1 MNAPVPTLEA
11 MSKIQQYNGIFA
23 QMENDFSSWKP
34 VLWDLG
40 DFLAPY
46 SHEFRTYET
55 GRGDRRDTQIINNAP
70 GRAVNVCVSGLYNG
84 LCDPAEEYVGFEAED
99 PEVAKTDA
107 AQKYCEQYTKEFLAE
122 IDKSNFHEVIAQVL
136 KSIVA
141 YGTGAWRIEESFNGA
156 SVVHFT
162 PMPMGTYY
170 IANNAE
176 NKVDQLGRCIQMT
189 ARQMVEKFGADKCSD
204 AVRQAIAGNRAET
217 KFEVKHLV
225 KPNPNYREGS
235 PFIQHKAFLS
245 CYYEGTF
252 QKDQDKVLK
261 EDGFDHFPCPVA
273 RWETTGTNPWGFGL
287 GHDVLGDARSLQ
299 VWEFD
304 IALARELELKPPMN
318 RPASVNPSAVSILPG
333 ALNATTG
340 PEASQGL
347 TPVYMVKFNIADATQ
362 ARNECIEAILDG
374 LWNNIFLMLA
384 NDQGG
389 KMTAREVIERAQE
402 KRISLTPIS
411 RLTGELLKPMVEIVT
426 DIMGKRGRLPAY
438 PPEMEGQ
445 KIKIVWKGVF
455 AKAAELQKAAAI
467 ESYLSV
473 IGGAVAPL
481 WPDAVDNIDGDKVT
495 RELRSMTATPARIMR
510 SPEDVQAMRQARA
523 AQAAEEARMA
533 QEAQAAETAKTLASA
548 PTDGKNALTDVVA
561 AAQEA

>member
-1 MNAPVPTLEA
+1 MNAPVPALAA
-11 MSKIQQYNGIFA
+11 MSKIQQYNGIFG
-23 QMENDFSSWKP
+23 QMENDFASWKP

-70 GRAVNVCVSGLYNG
+70 GRSVNVCVSGLYNG
-84 LCDPAEEYVGFEAED
+84 LIDPSEEWIGFEAED

-107 AQKYCEQYTKEFLAE
+107 AQKYCEEYTKAYLDE
-122 IDKSNFHEVIAQVL
+122 ISKSNAYDVVPQVL

-141 YGTGAWRIEESFNGA
+141 FGTGSWRIEETFRGN

-170 IANNAE
+170 VANNEE
-176 NKVDQLGRCIQMT
+176 NTVDQLGRCIQMT
-189 ARQMVEKFGADKCSD
+189 ARQMVAAFGLDRCSD
-204 AVRQAIAGNRAET
+204 AVQQAIHGNRAES

-225 KPNPNYREGS
+225 RPNPGYKEGS
-235 PFIQHKAFLS
+235 FLAEHKAFLS
-245 CYYEGTF
+245 CYYEST
-252 QKDQDKVLK
+252 QRDQDKTLK
-261 EDGFDHFPCPVA
+261 EDGFDHFPCPTA

-304 IALARELELKPPMN
+304 IALARELELKPPLN
-318 RPASVNPSAVSILPG
+318 RPASVNPAAVSILPG

-340 PEASQGL
+340 PEAAQGL
-347 TPVYMVKFNIADATQ
+347 TPVYMVKFNIADATV
-362 ARNECIEAILDG
+362 ARDECVTAVREG

-402 KRISLTPIS
+402 KRISLTPIL
-411 RLTGELLKPMVEIVT
+411 RLTGELLKPMAEIVT
-426 DIMGKRGRLPAY
+426 DIMGKRGRLPPY

-445 KIKIVWKGVF
+445 RIKIVFKGVL

-467 ESYLSV
+467 EGFLNVMAST
-473 IGGAVAPL
+473 IAPL
-481 WPDAVDNIDGDKVT
+481 FPDAIDNIDGDKVT
-495 RELRSMTATPARIMR
+495 RELRASAGVPARFMR
-510 SPEDVQAMRQARA
+510 SPEDVASMRQARA
-523 AQAAEEARMA
+523 QQAAEQARME

-548 PTDGKNALTDVVA
+548 PTDGKNALTDVMA